1 MFTFLF
7 GILILILGYIFYS
20 KIVVKNFAPTNAETP
35 AHKNYDGVD
44 FVPMSKWRNMLIQL
58 LNIAGIGPILGAIQG
73 ILFGPIAFILIP
85 TGCIL
90 MGAVHDYATGMLSIR
105 ENGAQI
111 TGLIEKYLGKAANK
125 FFLLLVVIMLVMVS
139 SVFLYS
145 SGDIIAAECF
155 KVRDF
160 SLTNPIMVVLYSA
173 VLLYFIVATLFPIDK
188 IIGKFY
194 PYFGALLILGT
205 GLILLGFITHGIT
218 LEEIDF
224 HNLNKHP
231 QKLALIPIFF
241 MTVSCGLLSG
251 FHSTQSTIIS
261 RAVNKESDA
270 KEVFYGMMCLESL
283 IAMVWAA
290 GAMHVYANGLVPADM
305 IGKVNVVNI
314 VTNNFVP
321 AMLTWI
327 IAFAVVVLPIT
338 SGDTALRGARIII
351 AETFKINQKSV
362 RNRVL
367 TASVLVTL
375 VVAVLI
381 YAKLDN
387 EKFFLVWRYFT
398 FCNQLISIPV
408 LLVAS
413 IYLYKTKKNFLI
425 TFIPS
430 VFMSFMVASFIL
442 NAKFG
447 FNLNL
452 NLSYT
457 IAGIICLA
465 IACVFYVKMKKLSRN

>member
-20 KIVVKNFAPTNAETP
+20 KVVVKNFAPQDTETP
-35 AHKNYDGVD
+35 AHKQYDGVD

-85 TGCIL
+85 AGCVL

-105 ENGAQI
+105 EGGAQI
-111 TGLIEKYLGKAANK
+111 TGLIEKYLGRAANK
-125 FFLLLVVIMLVMVS
+125 FFLLLVVVMLVMVS

-155 KVRDF
+155 KVQDF
-160 SLTNPIMVVLYSA
+160 SLANPIMVFLYSA

-188 IIGKFY
+188 IIGKCY

-218 LEEIDF
+218 LEEINF
-224 HNLNKHP
+224 HNLNRHP
-231 QKLALIPIFF
+231 EHLALIPIFF

-261 RAVNKESDA
+261 RAVSHERDA
-270 KEVFYGMMCLESL
+270 KEIFYGMMCLESL
-283 IAMVWAA
+283 IAMIWAA
-290 GAMHVYANGLVPADM
+290 GAMHVYAHGLVPDDLV
-305 IGKVNVVNI
+305 GKVNVVNI
-314 VTNNFVP
+314 ITENFVP
-321 AMLTWI
+321 AALTWV
-327 IAFAVVVLPIT
+327 IALAVVTLPIT

-351 AETFKINQKSV
+351 AETFKIEQKELK
-362 RNRVL
+362 NRVL
-367 TASVLVTL
+367 TAFALILL
-375 VVAVLI
+375 VVGVLI

-398 FCNQLISIPV
+398 FCNQLISVPV

-413 IYLYKTKKNFLI
+413 IYLYKNKKNFWI
-425 TFIPS
+425 TLVPS
-430 VFMSFMVASFIL
+430 LLMCFMTMSFIMS
-442 NAKFG
+442 AKIG
-447 FNLNL
+447 FNLSQNMA
-452 NLSYT
+452 YI
-457 IAGIICLA
+457 IAGAICLA
-465 IACVFYVKMKKLSRN
+465 IIFGFFAKMKK

>member
-20 KIVVKNFAPTNAETP
+20 KVVTRNFAPTNTETP

-44 FVPMSKWRNMLIQL
+44 FVQMSKWRNMLIQL

-105 ENGAQI
+105 EGGAQI
-111 TGLIEKYLGKAANK
+111 TGLIEKYLGRAANK

-155 KVRDF
+155 KVQDF
-160 SLTNPIMVVLYSA
+160 SLSNPIMVFLYSA

-188 IIGKFY
+188 IIGKCY

-205 GLILLGFITHGIT
+205 GLILLGFVTHGIT
-218 LEEIDF
+218 LEEINF
-224 HNLNKHP
+224 NSLNKHP
-231 QKLALIPIFF
+231 EHLALIPIFF

-261 RAVNKESDA
+261 RTVNNEHDA
-270 KEVFYGMMCLESL
+270 KEIFYGMMCLESL
-283 IAMVWAA
+283 IAMIWAA
-290 GAMHVYANGLVPADM
+290 GAMHVYAHGLVPSELV
-305 IGKVNVVNI
+305 GKVNVVNI
-314 VTNNFVP
+314 ITENFVP
-321 AMLTWI
+321 ATLTWI
-327 IAFAVVVLPIT
+327 IALAVVTLPIT
-338 SGDTALRGARIII
+338 SGDTALRGARIIV
-351 AETFKINQKSV
+351 AETFKIKQKNLK
-362 RNRVL
+362 NRVF
-367 TASVLVTL
+367 TASALILL
-375 VVAVLI
+375 VVGVLI

-398 FCNQLISIPV
+398 FCNQLISVPV

-413 IYLYKTKKNFLI
+413 IYLYRNKKNFWI

-430 VFMSFMVASFIL
+430 LFMCFMTMSFIMS
-442 NAKFG
+442 AKIG
-447 FNLNL
+447 FNLSQNMAHV
-452 NLSYT
+452 
-457 IAGIICLA
+457 IAGIICLVIISA
-465 IACVFYVKMKKLSRN
+465 FFAKMKKENKS

>member
-7 GILILILGYIFYS
+7 GISILILGYIFYS
-20 KIVVKNFAPTNAETP
+20 GIVVKNFAPTDTPTP
-35 AHKNYDGVD
+35 AHKNFDGVD

-90 MGAVHDYATGMLSIR
+90 MGAVHDYAVGMLSIR
-105 ENGAQI
+105 ESGAQI
-111 TGLIEKYLGKAANK
+111 TGLIEKYLGRATNR
-125 FFLLLVVIMLVMVS
+125 FFLFLVVIMLAMVAA
-139 SVFLYS
+139 VFLYS

-155 KVRDF
+155 KVQDF
-160 SLTNPIMVVLYSA
+160 SLTNPIMIFLYSS
-173 VLLYFIVATLFPIDK
+173 VLLYFIIATLFPIDK
-188 IIGKFY
+188 IIGKLY
-194 PYFGALLILGT
+194 PYFGALLLLGT
-205 GLILLGFITHGIT
+205 GLILLGFFTHGIT
-218 LEEIDF
+218 LSEIDF
-224 HNLNKHP
+224 HSLNKHP
-231 QKLALIPIFF
+231 EKLALIPIFF

-261 RAVNKESDA
+261 RAVDKEKDA

-283 IAMVWAA
+283 IAMIWAA
-290 GAMHVYANGLVPADM
+290 GAMHVYAHNLVPADM

-321 AMLTWI
+321 SMLTWI
-327 IAFAVVVLPIT
+327 IALAVVVLPIT

-351 AETFKINQKSV
+351 AETFKIEQKNIK
-362 RNRVL
+362 NRIL
-367 TASVLVTL
+367 TALILVAF
-375 VVAVLI
+375 VVGVLI

-413 IYLYKTKKNFLI
+413 IYLHKTCKNYWITLI
-425 TFIPS
+425 PA
-430 VFMSFMVASFIL
+430 VFMCFMTTSFIL
-442 NAKFG
+442 SAKFG
-447 FNLNL
+447 FNLDL
-452 NLSYT
+452 NLSYAL
-457 IAGIICLA
+457 AGVICMSVVIGFFRKAKQNNTL
-465 IACVFYVKMKKLSRN
+465 